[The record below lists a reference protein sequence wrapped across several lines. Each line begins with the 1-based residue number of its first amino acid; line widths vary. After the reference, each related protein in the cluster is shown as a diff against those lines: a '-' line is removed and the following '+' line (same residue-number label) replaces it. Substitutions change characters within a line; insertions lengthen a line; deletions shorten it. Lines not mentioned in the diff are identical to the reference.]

1 MGKLSLRTTLKVTFK
16 TENKG
21 KERER
26 GAMEIN
32 HFITA
37 NLSLF
42 HKANNFLA
50 DEDKEPCSSPC
61 ASSMAEESEEDSMP
75 SSECK
80 KVSDCSTSRRGAE
93 AVSQSLRKTWHTS
106 TVIFL
111 KQIFLLLSALC
122 SVEGGG
128 IHGLEV
134 HSVAPW
140 KGIAGQYSQWALL
153 EGNHLI
159 KERSRFQIHPGY
171 EGCRRPLAHLW
182 SPSSATCCISD
193 IKTM

>member
-1 MGKLSLRTTLKVTFK
+1 MRDSVQSDLIPSAALQNEGLVDITHVASMHVLLFEKEEWKWVSCQLRTTLKVTFK
-16 TENKG
+16 TEDKG
-21 KERER
+21 KEREH

-80 KVSDCSTSRRGAE
+80 KVNDCSTSRRGAE
-93 AVSQSLRKTWHTS
+93 AVSQSLRKT
-106 TVIFL
+106 
-111 KQIFLLLSALC
+111 
-122 SVEGGG
+122 
-128 IHGLEV
+128 
-134 HSVAPW
+134 
-140 KGIAGQYSQWALL
+140 
-153 EGNHLI
+153 
-159 KERSRFQIHPGY
+159 
-171 EGCRRPLAHLW
+171 
-182 SPSSATCCISD
+182 
-193 IKTM
+193 